1 MPKRKRPLLPVLPD
15 DLLALIFSWLP
26 MEQVLKSLQLVCK
39 EWKQVLQI
47 PAAWNM
53 TLKRLHTQ
61 KGIYRLVP
69 QFSVSHLTSSYGCRR
84 SEYKMWGLETL
95 ESWKGSLSPYS
106 DGQEQNNHLKWQSCS
121 FPLLKRVEFAEAGIW
136 DLTSLFHNAPGLE
149 KVKIDCLIPCHAS
162 TSPLLFNRT
171 KLRSLTLGCS
181 RNIPPAFWVALL
193 SACPDLESL
202 HLFKVAARYPSRMGD
217 HVTRE
222 QVDDIYHRINM
233 SPDCLTGLKNLSS
246 LRLTSVHFPPLGP
259 RMDTLVSVIPQLKVL
274 ELSIFRRAAATI
286 PGLIAACRNLEVLCM
301 DFPSDHCYDLRHL
314 THLRYLQT
322 KSCNLQLPVQL
333 KALRCTALAKSA
345 VVLDRQLAHYCPN
358 LQQLDLGKTEEYGE
372 KPWSTTLFLNL
383 TSLHIRQGIYRC
395 NYASLR
401 KRYEGRLRHLKK
413 LKNIP
418 LSIEQFL

>member
-1 MPKRKRPLLPVLPD
+1 
-15 DLLALIFSWLP
+15 
-26 MEQVLKSLQLVCK
+26 MEHILKSLQLVCK

-53 TLKRLHTQ
+53 TLKRLHHQ

-95 ESWKGSLSPYS
+95 QSWKGSLSPYT
-106 DGQEQNNHLKWQSCS
+106 DGQEQNNHLNWQSCS
-121 FPLLKRVEFAEAGIW
+121 FPLLKRVEFTEAGIW
-136 DLTSLFHNAPGLE
+136 DLTSLFHNAPNLE
-149 KVKIDCLIPCHAS
+149 EVKIDSLIPCHDS
-162 TSPLLFNRT
+162 TSPLLFKRT

-233 SPDCLTGLKNLSS
+233 SLDFLTGLKNLSS
-246 LRLTSVHFPPLGP
+246 LRLTSLSFPPLGP
-259 RMDTLVSVIPQLKVL
+259 PTDTLVSVIPQLKVL
-274 ELSIFRRAAATI
+274 ELSFFRAYAANL
-286 PGLIAACRNLEVLCM
+286 PGLVPACHNLEVLCM
-301 DFPSDHCYDLRHL
+301 DFPLSPCYDLRHL

-333 KALRCTALAKSA
+333 KALRCDNIRMSALA
-345 VVLDRQLAHYCPN
+345 LDRQLAYSCPK
-358 LQQLDLGKTEEYGE
+358 LQYLDLGTTLEYGE

-383 TSLHIRQGIYRC
+383 TSLHIREGIYMC

-401 KRYEGRLRHLKK
+401 KRYEGRLRHMKK
-413 LKNIP
+413 LKNRP